1 MRDTMNYNKRILA
14 VIPARAGSK
23 GIPNKNIRI
32 INGHPMVYY
41 AINNALRSTLITDV
55 VVTTDSPEVRIIAQ
69 QMGAQCRWRDEKLCG
84 DSVTLDAVIY
94 DAIPAGEWEYVV
106 TMQPTSPTLKV
117 ETLDAAIA
125 YAIENDLDTL
135 ISAINAPHLSWGVK
149 EGKKVPNYAERLNRQ
164 YLPPCYL
171 ETGAF
176 IISKREVVT
185 EKTRIGAKVDVYEV
199 SEKESIDVDTFADLQ
214 SVAAQL
220 NTPKVAIYVNGNNK
234 RGIGHVYRALEMAD
248 EFYVKPDIYFDKNQT
263 DVKVFGKTTHNLI
276 PVDGIAELFNI
287 CKEKQYTIFIN
298 DILTTSIDY
307 MIGLRSVLPNAK
319 IVNFEDDGEG
329 IIKADLVFNA
339 LFEDEEFPQ
348 IKAGE
353 KYYICGKTFM
363 FYEPIQIKEKVKRVF
378 IAFGGADPQNY
389 TDRLLNIVSKP
400 EYAKYHFVVVLGRA
414 KHNVE
419 QLLEYNKYPNI
430 EVLYDVANM
439 PELMTSCD
447 IAYTSRGRTGYELAL
462 LGIPSIAMAQNH
474 REEKHGFVCNEN
486 GFDYIGLN
494 PDDEIIEGNLKM
506 YMESSQRTRQHYQD
520 MLLAHDLKHGRQ
532 RVMNLINSL

>member
-1 MRDTMNYNKRILA
+1 MSDNKRILA

-32 INGHPMVYY
+32 VGGHPLAYY
-41 AINNALRSTLITDV
+41 AIKNALKSSYITDV
-55 VVTTDSPEVRIIAQ
+55 IVTTDSPEVRIIAQ
-69 QMGAQCRWRDEKLCG
+69 QMGAQYKWRDAQLCG
-84 DSVTLDAVIY
+84 DSITLDSVIF
-94 DAIPAGEWEYVV
+94 DAIPEGEWDYIV
-106 TMQPTSPTLKV
+106 TMQPTSPTLSVK
-117 ETLDAAIA
+117 TLDAAIC
-125 YAIENDLDTL
+125 YAIDNDLDTV
-135 ISAINAPHLSWGVK
+135 ISAINAPHLSWGEK
-149 EGKKVPNYAERLNRQ
+149 DGKKIPNYTERLNRQ

-176 IISKREVVT
+176 VISKRCVVT
-185 EKTRIGAKVDVYEV
+185 ANSRIGSKVDVYEV
-199 SEKESIDVDTFADLQ
+199 PESEAQDVDTFADLQ
-214 SVAAQL
+214 AVAAQL

-248 EFYVKPDIYFDKNQT
+248 EFYVKPDIYFDQNQT
-263 DVKVFGKTTHNLI
+263 DIKVFGQTTHNLI
-276 PVDGIAELFNI
+276 PVNGIAELFQI
-287 CKEKQYTIFIN
+287 CKEKQYTVFIN

-363 FYEPIQIKEKVKRVF
+363 FYEPITIKDKVERVF

-389 TDRLLNIVSKP
+389 TDRLLNIVAKQ
-400 EYAKYHFVVVLGRA
+400 EYEQYHFVVVLGRA
-414 KHNVE
+414 KHNVD

-486 GFDYIGLN
+486 GFNYIGLN

-506 YMESSQRTRQHYQD
+506 YLKSSNKTRQHYQD

-532 RVMNLINSL
+532 RVMALINNL